1 MSLYNKARGKYKYFL
16 NEGNMGLLKDYTFD
30 KAELFRKNSREE
42 INTHL
47 AENQFVNQSLVEE
60 TFEKVNTLNFVP
72 HCYKLEKEYGWSNEK
87 INHSVKLYKEW
98 LTLQVHYSNLSFA
111 PSELVDEFWHVH
123 ILDTRKYM
131 ADCEIINGAFIHHY
145 PYFGLTEQ
153 ENEDV
158 LESGFQLTKALYKH
172 HFNREYLGYEGQLL
186 ASCGC
191 RSGNGG
197 SCR

>member
-1 MSLYNKARGKYKYFL
+1 MGSLYTQQGVN
-16 NEGNMGLLKDYTFD
+16 
-30 KAELFRKNSREE
+30 LFRSNSRAD
-42 INTHL
+42 INTVI
-47 AENQFVNQSLVEE
+47 NDTDFVSQSAIDSIMSR
-60 TFEKVNTLNFVP
+60 VNMIDFIP
-72 HCYKLEKEYGWSNEK
+72 HGYKLQKEYGWNENK
-87 INHSVKLYKEW
+87 INHAIKLYKEW
-98 LTLQVHYSNLSFA
+98 LVLQVLYENLSFA

-131 ADCEIINGAFIHHY
+131 NDCNLIKGEFIHHY

-153 ENEDV
+153 ENEV
-158 LESGFQLTKALYKH
+158 ILESGFELTKKLYQH
-172 HFNREYLGYEGQLL
+172 HFGHSELGFNGVNS